1 MLSLLIKSNF
11 TSADLSILCWI
22 MLNKLDTIPQWVLIK
37 WNSEN
42 ISNNKMWQF
51 RILDRLPNLCLY
63 GDFYESVTYGMGE
76 TKLKT
81 QKIAKLEQFIRGDVF
96 KISGRQLPEEFF
108 EGKKIGRI
116 WHFLMEESEY
126 WFSFF
131 LNIVSKVSIL

>member
-1 MLSLLIKSNF
+1 MPHWGWKNDPPLFFSKY
-11 TSADLSILCWI
+11 SIHCI
-22 MLNKLDTIPQWVLIK
+22 RFC
-37 WNSEN
+37 
-42 ISNNKMWQF
+42 IS
-51 RILDRLPNLCLY
+51 I
-63 GDFYESVTYGMGE
+63 TYSMAG

-126 WFSFF
+126 
-131 LNIVSKVSIL
+131 